1 MLLAI
6 PIMVPMV
13 VLPMRMVMRGLI
25 AIMTL

>member
-6 PIMVPMV
+6 PI
-13 VLPMRMVMRGLI
+13 VLPVIVRPVRVVMRGLI